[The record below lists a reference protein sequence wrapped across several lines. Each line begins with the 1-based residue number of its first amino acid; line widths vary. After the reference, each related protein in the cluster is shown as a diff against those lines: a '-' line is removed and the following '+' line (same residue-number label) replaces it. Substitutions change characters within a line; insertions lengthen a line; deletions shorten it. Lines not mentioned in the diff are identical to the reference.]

1 MKSSVVLP
9 VGAEIPAGKARLT
22 LRLKPQKADRLPV
35 APHQGPTDRERRWRE
50 SDRTCEARSPS
61 REHNRHVVPAQPRRN
76 RYAQRSNRKPQPALP
91 AAGTGLRKVALI
103 AGLGILFSLG
113 QSQWRNIETNDTG
126 VWRCHRDCPHIVA
139 KPASRNQNVAGER
152 AVSSHPGKQRR
163 CRRPF
168 LPRHFANSVEF
179 VPVGHVIGYR
189 LQDVVKTSVTLS
201 EVLGFLFIASLIRSG
216 PFRFVW

>member
-1 MKSSVVLP
+1 MSQLFGRDSEGRTTSRRRFSWIPGIEKENGKNLAGLAQSASYCANI
-9 VGAEIPAGKARLT
+9 VGTLFRQNYAETGM
-22 LRLKPQKADRLPV
+22 LKDPI
-35 APHQGPTDRERRWRE
+35 E
-50 SDRTCEARSPS
+50 S
-61 REHNRHVVPAQPRRN
+61 HNQLGRQPEQVCAN
-76 RYAQRSNRKPQPALP
+76 
-91 AAGTGLRKVALI
+91 VALI

-139 KPASRNQNVAGER
+139 KPASRNQNIAGER

-179 VPVGHVIGYR
+179 VPV
-189 LQDVVKTSVTLS
+189 
-201 EVLGFLFIASLIRSG
+201 
-216 PFRFVW
+216 